1 MADKATRT
9 RTAKTTTNEPG
20 TTIVSQHWMNKDG
33 DGARGQ
39 EAAKR
44 EGTGV
49 KGLREA
55 HFTATEDGT
64 TAPAH
69 DKLVPKNA

>member
-1 MADKATRT
+1 MAEKVTRT
-9 RTAKTTTNEPG
+9 RTEETTTNEPG
-20 TTIVSQHWMNKDG
+20 TTIVSQHWINKGSESAKVDDSAKQDG
-33 DGARGQ
+33 KGA
-39 EAAKR
+39 
-44 EGTGV
+44 

-69 DKLVPKNA
+69 DKLVEKE

>member
-1 MADKATRT
+1 MAEKTIHTRT
-9 RTAKTTTNEPG
+9 EKTTTNEPG
-20 TTIVSQHWMNKDG
+20 TTIVSQHWIKKDG
-33 DGARGQ
+33 DGTQAE
-39 EAAKR
+39 EASKR
-44 EGTGV
+44 DGTGA

-69 DKLVPKNA
+69 DKLVPKR

>member
-9 RTAKTTTNEPG
+9 RTDDTTSNEPG
-20 TTIVSQHWMNKDG
+20 TTIVSQHWINKGG
-33 DGARGQ
+33 DQARAEETPRQ
-39 EAAKR
+39 D
-44 EGTGV
+44 GTGST
-49 KGLREA
+49 GLREA

-69 DKLVPKNA
+69 DKLVPKR